1 MTRKRKR
8 LEEELKKLLEKQEEV
23 AARIRETQDQ
33 ITEETNTEIHEMVHK
48 ANITPEQLA
57 EILAAFK
64 GGANP
69 GNMSYTMADEEEKDQ
84 EN

>member
-1 MTRKRKR
+1 MTKKRKR

-23 AARIRETQDQ
+23 AARIREMQEQ

-57 EILAAFK
+57 DILAAFRD
-64 GGANP
+64 GANP
-69 GNMSYTMADEEEKDQ
+69 GNMSKTMADEEDRDH